1 MTYISDILS
10 IEYVNI
16 ADNYLCMFKID

>member
-1 MTYISDILS
+1 MS

-16 ADNYLCMFKID
+16 ADNHLCVFNLERKLCNI

>member
-1 MTYISDILS
+1 MTYIIDVLS

-16 ADNYLCMFKID
+16 ADNYLCMFKLE